1 MTGGQE
7 PFWAEEDMEG
17 CQGQTSEPLH
27 LLNYTDSPS
36 VVHGRL
42 GPARDPVRR
51 LLHQQC
57 FHNKIM
63 MLFAVFNIT
72 NDGKQNNC
80 FFCW

>member
-1 MTGGQE
+1 MAGVTGALLGRGGH
-7 PFWAEEDMEG
+7 AEG

-63 MLFAVFNIT
+63 MLFAVYIM
-72 NDGKQNNC
+72 
-80 FFCW
+80 